1 MESLDEYK
9 LYWETN
15 NYLHTKEQN
24 SFALDETLSAHHNS
38 SSQDGAQSP
47 GAPKNIVSE
56 RNRRKKLNDRLYAL
70 RAVVPN
76 ITKMDKASIIKDAI
90 SYIQELQEQ
99 EKILGGEI
107 TQLEYSLATKNKKSL
122 DELNQAAADM
132 AMPST
137 VSKKKRTDKQ
147 QLFDESGS
155 SRKFVLVQ
163 LNVSYVG
170 RRTVLVSIKCT
181 NQRNTMVKLC
191 KAFESLKLKSI
202 TANIT
207 SSSGILVKTVFIE
220 RGTSHTHLTILL
232 TKSVMTGI
240 RTMVGTNDSDDQSY
254 IQELQEQEKILG
266 GEITQLEYS
275 LATKNKK
282 SLDELNQAAAD
293 MTMPS
298 TVSKKKRTDQQQ
310 LFDESGSSR
319 VLASPVPVTHELNVS
334 YVGRRTVLVSIKC
347 TNQRNTMVKLCKA
360 FESLK
365 LKSITANIT
374 SFSGILVKTV
384 FIEVKV

>member
-155 SRKFVLVQ
+155 SRVLASLVPVTE

-207 SSSGILVKTVFIE
+207 SSSGILVKTVFI
-220 RGTSHTHLTILL
+220 
-232 TKSVMTGI
+232 
-240 RTMVGTNDSDDQSY
+240 
-254 IQELQEQEKILG
+254 
-266 GEITQLEYS
+266 
-275 LATKNKK
+275 
-282 SLDELNQAAAD
+282 
-293 MTMPS
+293 
-298 TVSKKKRTDQQQ
+298 
-310 LFDESGSSR
+310 
-319 VLASPVPVTHELNVS
+319 ELNVS